1 MRMDHAIFRRPA
13 FWLATTIFVLAL
25 PVLAAC
31 GTAAQPEPAAPAPDE
46 EIGAST
52 GQSAAQSA
60 DQPAA
65 ETASTESMS
74 GHTGHGE
81 QGSAGPV
88 VPADA
93 VMINLPIVARSTTL
107 TRDDLRVSQG
117 DTVRLTFTSDEPG
130 EVHLH
135 GYDLTAPVSPE
146 HPGELEFKAT
156 TAGAFGIN
164 FHVFAAGNITGSG
177 SDHHATAPKTVVSE
191 TPVSVAI
198 TAEPDAD
205 GGVNVQIATQGFR
218 FAPDLVDQ
226 PHTPGAGHAHIYVD
240 GVKLGRVF
248 NASYR
253 IDPLA
258 PGQHEIRVT
267 LNTNDHSDLVF
278 DGKNVEATATVVVPD
293 VGQGH
298 GDSHSGHDHGDHNHG
313 ADSEIVAEVHLGNLE
328 VYP

>member
-25 PVLAAC
+25 PALAAC

-46 EIGAST
+46 QTGAST

-60 DQPAA
+60 DEPTA

-81 QGSAGPV
+81 QGSASPV
-88 VPADA
+88 VPADP
-93 VMINLPIVARSTTL
+93 VMINLPIVARATTL

-146 HPGELEFKAT
+146 HPGELEFEAT

-164 FHVFAAGNITGSG
+164 FHVFGDDPLH
-177 SDHHATAPKTVVSE
+177 SDPVSVASE

-205 GGVNVQIATQGFR
+205 GGVNVQIVTQGFR

-248 NASYR
+248 SASYR

-293 VGQGH
+293 VGQGP
-298 GDSHSGHDHGDHNHG
+298 GDSHSGHDHGNHNHG